1 MKMTIKMTLIAM
13 LAFGLLACGEKKLT
27 YEDMK
32 KAEATLF
39 NEDGLI
45 DTVKAPKVA
54 NKFCQFVEQNPND
67 STAPLWLYH
76 AMELNIM
83 MKNTEKSIELCN
95 KLAEQYPNSKWTPR
109 GLYILGSFV
118 YEKEFVDLDKAREI
132 YDRIIADYPDSEIIE
147 SVKASKKY
155 LGWTPEQIMADI
167 SFRQFDQGPNFVS
180 DSVVEE

>member
-1 MKMTIKMTLIAM
+1 MKKTIKMTLIAM

-45 DTVKAPKVA
+45 DTVKVPKVA

-76 AMELNIM
+76 A
-83 MKNTEKSIELCN
+83 
-95 KLAEQYPNSKWTPR
+95 
-109 GLYILGSFV
+109 ILPDVG
-118 YEKEFVDLDKAREI
+118 
-132 YDRIIADYPDSEIIE
+132 DR
-147 SVKASKKY
+147 Y
-155 LGWTPEQIMADI
+155 LSTGI
-167 SFRQFDQGPNFVS
+167 FD
-180 DSVVEE
+180 